1 MKRPI
6 YAQALEYVDVLVD
19 GEYKEDK
26 RDISIPFCGSTN
38 QRIILV
44 KESRNSNSIVL
55 WKPKE

>member
-1 MKRPI
+1 MRRPI

-19 GEYKEDK
+19 GEYEEDK
-26 RDISIPFCGSTN
+26 RDISIPFRGSTN

-44 KESRNSNSIVL
+44 TESRDSNSIVL